1 MLRETCLLLSKNDS
15 KTDYNDFLSLI
26 CDSFKEQIDKTK
38 KDIKYIQTSLI
49 INYVLF
55 ILTLTINMKDYPR
68 FVKIFLKKY
77 FKLILNSIK
86 EIKSKT
92 INKLL
97 LDLLSSLFTEEYK
110 PIYFRKEKHK
120 ELEEVYTNREA
131 EFKKQ
136 YPNRMRLY
144 QKEVIKEIFTLLF
157 DFNLDYDT
165 IFNNYSKKI
174 SSEEK
179 PIFKMNFIQS
189 ILRLIF
195 YNEKGNYYNDVNYYE
210 YETLKKIIDKNMEET
225 IKANGDDYKTL
236 FRKENIFNDVLKY
249 IFFMFGNTT
258 MIEAFFNPLKKL
270 MKKNGI
276 IIKKSNDNKKKSK
289 ANEKNI
295 TPKEFESLF
304 DEMVDGFKKYLP
316 YILRIILKIIYTSI
330 RKYFTIEEN
339 NFRPLN
345 TVLIFNFIS
354 SPRIQSIYSLN
365 PSKYKYIRTLNR
377 LLCNTCFNIPFN
389 ETDELY
395 KYNQLV
401 ENNHQKLNLFFQ
413 KFIIS
418 INEEK
423 EEEKM
428 KIKNVFAEKFSLYPT
443 FLFYWDSKFFYTS
456 INEKMDKI
464 IDF

>member
-1 MLRETCLLLSKNDS
+1 
-15 KTDYNDFLSLI
+15 
-26 CDSFKEQIDKTK
+26 
-38 KDIKYIQTSLI
+38 
-49 INYVLF
+49 
-55 ILTLTINMKDYPR
+55 
-68 FVKIFLKKY
+68 
-77 FKLILNSIK
+77 
-86 EIKSKT
+86 
-92 INKLL
+92 
-97 LDLLSSLFTEEYK
+97 
-110 PIYFRKEKHK
+110 
-120 ELEEVYTNREA
+120 
-131 EFKKQ
+131 
-136 YPNRMRLY
+136 
-144 QKEVIKEIFTLLF
+144 
-157 DFNLDYDT
+157 
-165 IFNNYSKKI
+165 
-174 SSEEK
+174 
-179 PIFKMNFIQS
+179 
-189 ILRLIF
+189 
-195 YNEKGNYYNDVNYYE
+195 
-210 YETLKKIIDKNMEET
+210 
-225 IKANGDDYKTL
+225 
-236 FRKENIFNDVLKY
+236 
-249 IFFMFGNTT
+249 MFGNTT